1 LPEIVKK
8 SVYLIALSV
17 LCTGIGGLA
26 DPGLAS
32 VAAKRGGS
40 ARRRDGAGTA
50 GEVARAVCAFLSA
63 RLDGGPCDIAS
74 QGAAP
79 AGPPVARGLADPC
92 YRRHNSGMTT
102 MEWQGTPA
110 DVVAERASILAE
122 VGDSTLLSVYAETAD
137 ANGDSEAHRWEAGG
151 EWQSLTYREVRERVR
166 DAALG
171 LAAAGFQPGEFAV
184 IWSRNRSEATIADY
198 AVMHARG
205 VPVFLYNTLAP
216 EQAAYITGHCEA
228 TVAIVE
234 GAEYLAKLLSVR
246 DQLPRLRRI
255 VLIEGAAEGVMTWAD
270 LLAAGREAAERDPGA
285 FDATWRQVRS
295 GDLATLIYTSG
306 TTGQPKGV
314 MITHHNARSYQVSVD
329 RVLPAERRS
338 DPDGMQRV
346 ISYLPMAHV
355 TGRSVDHWAPM
366 AMQVTI
372 AYCPDQ
378 LKVFEVAALTRP
390 TIFFGI
396 PRVWEKLHT
405 AIRVGLAQLAMPD
418 ATSQTV
424 APLPD
429 EIKQAILARPGL
441 DACLL
446 ASSGS
451 APLDP
456 EIIAFFRALGLP
468 LTEGWGM
475 TELSN
480 AATISAPDRAR
491 VGTVGTVMPGMEAR
505 IADDGEVLIRGPLVM
520 SGYYKDPERT
530 AETLDADG
538 WLHTGD
544 IGVLDSDGYLRIT
557 DRKKELIITSGGKN
571 ISPALI
577 EYHLQRHPLIGQAC
591 AIGDRRNY
599 VTALLVLD
607 AEAVRAWT
615 TEQGIT
621 LADMADAA
629 KSPEVLA
636 EVERAVAQAN
646 SHLARVEQVRR
657 HVVLPGEWTSDSGE
671 LTPTQKKRRR
681 VITERYADEIDL
693 LYR

>member
-1 LPEIVKK
+1 
-8 SVYLIALSV
+8 
-17 LCTGIGGLA
+17 
-26 DPGLAS
+26 
-32 VAAKRGGS
+32 
-40 ARRRDGAGTA
+40 
-50 GEVARAVCAFLSA
+50 
-63 RLDGGPCDIAS
+63 
-74 QGAAP
+74 
-79 AGPPVARGLADPC
+79 
-92 YRRHNSGMTT
+92 MTT

-110 DVVAERASILAE
+110 DVAAERESILTQ
-122 VGDSTLLSVYAETAD
+122 VGDSTLLSVYAETAEARGD
-137 ANGDSEAHRWEAGG
+137 AEAHRWQLPYPEDG
-151 EWQSLTYREVRERVR
+151 WQSLTYREVRERVR

-171 LAAAGFQPGEFAV
+171 LAATGFQPGEFAV

-234 GAEYLAKLLSVR
+234 DAGGGGGGEYLAKLLSVR
-246 DQLPRLRRI
+246 DQLPRLRQI
-255 VLIEGAAEGVMTWAD
+255 VLIEGAADGVTTDDLTTWAD
-270 LLAAGREAAERDPGA
+270 LLAAGHAAAERDPGA
-285 FDATWRQVRS
+285 FDAMWRQVSS

-314 MITHHNARSYQVSVD
+314 MITHRNARSYQVSVD
-329 RVLPAERRS
+329 RVLPAEQRG
-338 DPDGMQRV
+338 DPDGMQRM

-355 TGRSVDHWAPM
+355 TGRSVDHWGPM
-366 AMQVTI
+366 ATQATVV
-372 AYCPDQ
+372 YCPDQ
-378 LKVFEVAALTRP
+378 LKIFQVAASARP
-390 TIFFGI
+390 TLFFGI
-396 PRVWEKLHT
+396 PRVWEKLYT
-405 AIRVGLAQLAMPD
+405 AIRVGLAELGMPD
-418 ATSQTV
+418 ATSQTI

-429 EIKQAILARPGL
+429 EIKKAILAKPGL
-441 DACLL
+441 DACLV

-480 AATISAPDRAR
+480 AATLAAPDNAR
-491 VGTVGTVMPGMEAR
+491 VGTVGTRLPGVETR
-505 IADDGEVLIRGPLVM
+505 IADDGEILIRGPIVM
-520 SGYYKDPERT
+520 AGYYKDPERT
-530 AETLDADG
+530 AEAVDSDG

-544 IGVLDSDGYLRIT
+544 IGVLDEDGYLRIT

-607 AEAVRAWT
+607 AEAVRAWAA
-615 TEQGIT
+615 EQGIT
-621 LADMADAA
+621 AADPA

-636 EVERAVAQAN
+636 EVERAVAEAN

-657 HVVLPGEWTSDSGE
+657 YAVLRREWTSDSGE
-671 LTPTQKKRRR
+671 LTPTLKKRRR